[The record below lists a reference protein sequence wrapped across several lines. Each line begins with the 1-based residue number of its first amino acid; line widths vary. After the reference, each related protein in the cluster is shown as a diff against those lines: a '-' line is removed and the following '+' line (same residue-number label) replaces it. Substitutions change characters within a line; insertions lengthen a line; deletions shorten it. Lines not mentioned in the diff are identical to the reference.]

1 MSPLEK
7 STFAKMFE
15 AAELCRQ
22 RALDVPMLVLIYTA
36 MDTLAWALY
45 GDKTQG
51 VRERFVALCDN
62 YILPSSGIQCT
73 GLELYSARCSI
84 LHTLGWESELSKS
97 GKARSVFYSFGADD
111 PSLAQAAL
119 ELNNP
124 GKFVSLKPDELLV
137 ALKAVVAKVAALAS
151 TDNELAA
158 RLSVAAG
165 KQYKSIESTAGAQ
178 IFSAYIKKVQGDER
192 T

>member
-1 MSPLEK
+1 MAMLAK

-45 GDKTQG
+45 ADKNQS

-62 YILPSSGIQCT
+62 YIIPSSDILCT

-84 LHTLGWESELSKS
+84 LHTLGWESELSKA
-97 GKARSVFYSFGADD
+97 GKARSVFYSFGTDK
-111 PSLAQAAL
+111 PTLAQAVL
-119 ELNNP
+119 ELTNP
-124 GKFVSLKPDELLV
+124 GKFVSLRPDELLV
-137 ALKAVVAKVAALAS
+137 SLKTVVAKIATLAS
-151 TDNELAA
+151 TDDELAA
-158 RLSVAAG
+158 RLSEAAG
-165 KQYKSIESTAGAQ
+165 KQYRSVESSAGDK
-178 IFSAYIKKVQGDER
+178 IFAAYIDKVQGNDP

>member
-1 MSPLEK
+1 MLSLEK

-15 AAELCRQ
+15 AAELCRE

-45 GDKTQG
+45 ADKTQG
-51 VRERFVALCDN
+51 VRERFVALCEN
-62 YILPSSGIQCT
+62 YILPRGGIQCT

-84 LHTLGWESELSKS
+84 LHTLGWESDLSKS
-97 GKARSVFYSFGADD
+97 GKARSIFYSFGADD
-111 PSLAQAAL
+111 PTLAQVAL
-119 ELNNP
+119 ELIHP
-124 GKFVSLKPDELLV
+124 GKFVSLRPDELLV
-137 ALKAVVAKVAALAS
+137 ALRAVVAQVVTLAS

-158 RLSVAAG
+158 RLSVAVG
-165 KQYKSIESTAGAQ
+165 KQYRSIGMTAGNQMFA
-178 IFSAYIKKVQGDER
+178 AYIEKVQGDEH